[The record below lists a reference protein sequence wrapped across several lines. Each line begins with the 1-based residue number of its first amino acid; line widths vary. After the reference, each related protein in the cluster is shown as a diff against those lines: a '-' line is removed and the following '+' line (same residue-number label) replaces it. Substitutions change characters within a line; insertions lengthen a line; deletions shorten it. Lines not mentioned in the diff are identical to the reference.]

1 MFDEFISGWPLTNF
15 SETNTTL
22 PAINILENDNEFK
35 VEVAVPG
42 MNKED
47 FHIDFENDVL
57 TISSE
62 KNIENDKSTDTYTRK
77 EYSYQSFK
85 RSFSIPKNVVDS
97 NKISATYKNGELVIA
112 IPKREEAKPK
122 PPKPQRETTPNALD
136 PRDALILFQSYPVPL
151 VIRIPLITA
160 HLNEKIG

>member
-1 MFDEFISGWPLTNF
+1 MIFIF
-15 SETNTTL
+15 
-22 PAINILENDNEFK
+22 AINILENDNEFK

-42 MNKED
+42 MNKDD

-62 KNIENDKSTDTYTRK
+62 KKVENDESTDTYSRK
-77 EYSYQSFK
+77 EYSYKSFK
-85 RSFSIPKNVVDS
+85 RSFSIPNNVVDS

-122 PPKPQRETTPNALD
+122 PAR
-136 PRDALILFQSYPVPL
+136 LIEV
-151 VIRIPLITA
+151 
-160 HLNEKIG
+160 K

>member
-1 MFDEFISGWPLTNF
+1 MLVKRRTGIPALPNLFDEFISGWPLTNF

-22 PAINILENDNEFK
+22 PSVNILENDNEFK

-42 MNKED
+42 MDKKD
-47 FHIDFENDVL
+47 FQIDFENDIL

-62 KNIENDKSTDTYTRK
+62 KTQENKETSDTYSRK

-85 RSFSIPKNVVDS
+85 RSFSIPKNVIDGE
-97 NKISATYKNGELVIA
+97 KISATYKNGELVIA

-122 PPKPQRETTPNALD
+122 PAR
-136 PRDALILFQSYPVPL
+136 LIEV
-151 VIRIPLITA
+151 
-160 HLNEKIG
+160 K

>member
-1 MFDEFISGWPLTNF
+1 MLVKKRTGMPVLPNVFDEFISGWPLTNF
-15 SETNTTL
+15 SETNTSL

-62 KNIENDKSTDTYTRK
+62 KKIENDESTDTYTRK

-85 RSFSIPKNVVDS
+85 RSFSIPKDTVDS
-97 NKISATYKNGELVIA
+97 HKISATYKNGELVIA

-122 PPKPQRETTPNALD
+122 PAR
-136 PRDALILFQSYPVPL
+136 LIEV
-151 VIRIPLITA
+151 
-160 HLNEKIG
+160 K

>member
-1 MFDEFISGWPLTNF
+1 MLVKSTGIPVFPTLLDDFFRDWSTTNF

-22 PAINILENDNEFK
+22 PAVNIRENDDQFT

-42 MNKED
+42 MEKED
-47 FHIDFENDVL
+47 FQIDLDNNIL

-62 KNIENDKSTDTYTRK
+62 KKIENEETNDKYTRR

-85 RSFSIPKNVVDS
+85 RSFTLPKNVVDS
-97 NKISATYKNGELVIA
+97 DKIAATYKNGELVIA

-122 PPKPQRETTPNALD
+122 PAR
-136 PRDALILFQSYPVPL
+136 LIEV
-151 VIRIPLITA
+151 
-160 HLNEKIG
+160 K